1 MYIELQY
8 TLGKLNT
15 AIYVCI
21 EDESDSLA
29 MHLHWSITLLFCI
42 MWSWSLRMFVVLTTY
57 IYTCFAQIAR
67 PSATRFISVFDN
79 DGIQILSVD
88 VSTSTAVIYS
98 GDNLTITTSTSFF
111 INKMYYLLA
120 DSGVCVCVWVKWA
133 CVHMRVCVYACMCSC
148 ERAGGETDLH
158 VCVCACMPIYHLP
171 LYTPELYLQVLLL
184 LLHSVQLSHL
194 PSHFLLNGHLGSLIQ
209 VLILLYIYLHGLMM
223 HGQLL
228 GSYLSL
234 LYIYIYICISIAIA
248 IYLYMWIYI
257 YICGSI
263 YISIFMHNIYIH
275 TYMHNLYN
283 YTYIMHIYNILFI
296 YSLLLANLLY
306 QTV

>member
-79 DGIQILSVD
+79 DDIQILSVD

-120 DSGVCVCVWVKWA
+120 DSGVCVCLSEVGMCAYA
-133 CVHMRVCVYACMCSC
+133 CVCVCMHVFMWTSRWGDRPACVRVCVHANLSFTTVYTWIVLTGVAVATAFCPIESPAITLPT
-148 ERAGGETDLH
+148 EWPFGVTDTGSYFVIHLS
-158 VCVCACMPIYHLP
+158 AWLNDAWWIAWLIFISAIY
-171 LYTPELYLQVLLL
+171 LYLYM
-184 LLHSVQLSHL
+184 
-194 PSHFLLNGHLGSLIQ
+194 
-209 VLILLYIYLHGLMM
+209 YIY
-223 HGQLL
+223 
-228 GSYLSL
+228 SYS
-234 LYIYIYICISIAIA
+234 YIFIYVNIYIYIK
-248 IYLYMWIYI
+248 L
-257 YICGSI
+257 CGSI
-263 YISIFMHNIYIH
+263 YISIFIHIYIH
-275 TYMHNLYN
+275 TYIH
-283 YTYIMHIYNILFI
+283 
-296 YSLLLANLLY
+296 A
-306 QTV
+306 